1 MLDDDECAC
10 FSEQLYIH
18 GETVAV
24 NMCVRNHSNKV
35 VKKIKACIQQ
45 GVDVVLFQS
54 GQYRNIVASIETQS
68 VIQFTSPGLISL
80 ET

>member
-1 MLDDDECAC
+1 MLVVMLK
-10 FSEQLYIH
+10 SIYVQLYIH

-45 GVDVVLFQS
+45 GVDVVLFQN
-54 GQYRNIVASIETQS
+54 GQYRNVVASIETQ
-68 VIQFTSPGLISL
+68 
-80 ET
+80 

>member
-1 MLDDDECAC
+1 MVVCVA
-10 FSEQLYIH
+10 QLYIH

-45 GVDVVLFQS
+45 GVDVVLFQN

-68 VIQFTSPGLISL
+68 VPPCIPPHRLTAI
-80 ET
+80 